1 MNESDDSSTV
11 TEIFVRGWRVDEPMM
26 DVFGQCCPVLNF
38 LRVLYLWNV
47 GLTPETVDMLASF
60 LPLCRQLTSLTLDAN
75 PLGDSNVS
83 HLIGDD
89 SQLENLSLRF
99 CELNDI
105 NAYGIGS
112 ALGTTKRWNRKLM
125 NLNMSSNKIGDTG
138 AIHIANGL
146 KTNRALLTLNMAN
159 NQIGDKGGAALAGA
173 LSQFFLDQ
181 EQVRSRMVTRALVP
195 QPWPWVKNCPN
206 IQLTMHNSFNFEL
219 HL

>member
-11 TEIFVRGWRVDEPMM
+11 TEIFVRGWRVDESMM
-26 DVFGQCCPVLNF
+26 DVFQQCCPLLNF
-38 LRVLYLWNV
+38 LHVLYLWNV

-83 HLIGDD
+83 RLISGD

-112 ALGTTKRWNRKLM
+112 ALGTTKHTNKILKI
-125 NLNMSSNKIGDTG
+125 LNMSNNKIGDTG

-146 KTNRALLTLNMAN
+146 KTNRTLLNLNMAN
-159 NQIGDKGGAALAGA
+159 NQIGDKGGAALAA
-173 LSQFFLDQ
+173 TLSQFTLNH
-181 EQVRSRMVTRALVP
+181 EQVRSRIT
-195 QPWPWVKNCPN
+195 
-206 IQLTMHNSFNFEL
+206 
-219 HL
+219 